1 MLKTFASFAFG
12 CRVNQAEKEEID
24 RQLSAADYQY
34 SETNPDFFIINS
46 CAVTQKAEREVRQF
60 IYQTRRKFPKTKI
73 ILTGCAAT
81 KWIKEKIKIPQ
92 VDLMIDNQDKE
103 KQIIAKHGK
112 IFADRILSERKR
124 SFMERRTRRLE
135 RVAEQENFVCE
146 QLTRKNSISEGVPKN
161 KFTASGRLFVKIQDG
176 CNRFCAYCIV
186 PYLRGKPKSVRIKN
200 LVRQLAE
207 RIKEINIKEV
217 ILTAINTEC
226 YGLDTGETL
235 IELIENIIYKTNIP
249 RISFGSI
256 HPWSLTDEF
265 LVYYRKIL
273 PFGRLVNFFHV
284 PLQSGSNKI
293 LSLMKRDYTSEE
305 LMKKL
310 KHLQKINP
318 LAFIGTDVIVGF
330 PGETEKDFSET
341 YQFLKDSPISRF
353 HIFRFSPR
361 EGTAAYFLRKKYQEP
376 SPQVKSK
383 RAKILAELSRQK
395 YRKFLKKHLGQ
406 TFPALFLEKRTNG
419 YQEALLPNQIPVL
432 VKTKKDLKRSINK
445 VKIVSLHASSLT
457 GIVSD

>member
-60 IYQTRRKFPKTKI
+60 VYQTRRKFPKTKI
-73 ILTGCAAT
+73 IVTGCAAT

-176 CNRFCAYCIV
+176 CNRFCA
-186 PYLRGKPKSVRIKN
+186 
-200 LVRQLAE
+200 
-207 RIKEINIKEV
+207 
-217 ILTAINTEC
+217 
-226 YGLDTGETL
+226 
-235 IELIENIIYKTNIP
+235 
-249 RISFGSI
+249 
-256 HPWSLTDEF
+256 
-265 LVYYRKIL
+265 
-273 PFGRLVNFFHV
+273 
-284 PLQSGSNKI
+284 
-293 LSLMKRDYTSEE
+293 
-305 LMKKL
+305 
-310 KHLQKINP
+310 
-318 LAFIGTDVIVGF
+318 
-330 PGETEKDFSET
+330 
-341 YQFLKDSPISRF
+341 
-353 HIFRFSPR
+353 
-361 EGTAAYFLRKKYQEP
+361 
-376 SPQVKSK
+376 
-383 RAKILAELSRQK
+383 
-395 YRKFLKKHLGQ
+395 
-406 TFPALFLEKRTNG
+406 
-419 YQEALLPNQIPVL
+419 
-432 VKTKKDLKRSINK
+432 
-445 VKIVSLHASSLT
+445 
-457 GIVSD
+457 